1 MWVNRIMFSKLELKL
16 LFRVITAGLISILL
30 YVTLINIAVYYIDH
44 MNVDIEL
51 YKEQIDTT
59 AADFQ
64 EYITINNISIRDIN
78 GIKAWD
84 KKQNL
89 IHIKLVENNR
99 VIYDS
104 LDYIARITPK
114 VSYIY
119 FEPVKDFFNTIEFH
133 DGQATMYTTVLYL
146 QRIEQKVDYLIG
158 VICILIFVVAIL
170 SEFKKLVKDIL
181 DIKKGIQILEGG
193 NLAYE
198 LQSKRKDEI
207 TELADSINR
216 MSKELD
222 NQRKEDEKLLNNNYD
237 LVTSISHD
245 IKTPLTIVNSY
256 IDLIM
261 EGKYTNLDELNRYLE
276 KIKDRTM
283 LINDLTD
290 NLFTHFLR
298 KNTSYKYNYEIV
310 IGNDFLKYILD
321 GMEEG
326 LRDKGYQVELNYDFN
341 EEFFLKIDV
350 MQIHRV
356 FNNLEGNLI
365 KYSVRSNPIIYTAIL
380 KENTVEITGENSIL
394 NNTHIDSHGVGLIN
408 CQEIIKQHAGDMKT
422 YIDGDIYHVFI
433 SIPAYLINLINS

>member
-1 MWVNRIMFSKLELKL
+1 MWVKRIKFSKLELKL
-16 LFRVITAGLISILL
+16 LFRVMAAGLISILL

-44 MNVDIEL
+44 MSVDIDL

-64 EYITINNISIRDIN
+64 EYITLNNLSIRDIN
-78 GIKAWD
+78 AIKAWD

-99 VIYDS
+99 DIYDS
-104 LDYIARITPK
+104 LDYIARITPR

-119 FEPVKDFFNTIEFH
+119 FEPVKDFFSTIEFH
-133 DGQATMYTTVLYL
+133 DGQATMYTTILYI

-158 VICILIFVVAIL
+158 VICILIFVMAIL

-198 LQSKRKDEI
+198 LQSRRKDEI

-222 NQRKEDEKLLNNNYD
+222 NQRKEDEKLLKKNYE

-256 IDLIM
+256 IDLILK
-261 EGKYTNLDELNRYLE
+261 EKYSDLDELKRYLN
-276 KIKDRTM
+276 KIKDRIV

-290 NLFTHFLR
+290 NLFTHFLK
-298 KNTSYKYNYEIV
+298 KNTYYNYNYEIV
-310 IGNDFLKYILD
+310 IGNDFIKYILD

-326 LRDKGYQVELNYDFN
+326 LRDKGYQVVLNYDFK
-341 EEFFLKIDV
+341 EEFFLKVDV

-365 KYSVRSNPIIYTAIL
+365 KHSLKSNPIIYTAIL
-380 KENTVEITGENSIL
+380 EDNIVVITGENYIL
-394 NNTHIDSHGVGLIN
+394 NNNHIESHGVGLIN
-408 CQEIIKQHAGDMKT
+408 CQEIIKQHLGDMKS
-422 YIDGDIYHVFI
+422 YIQGDKYHVSL
-433 SIPAYLINLINS
+433 SIPAYLIRTIST

>member
-1 MWVNRIMFSKLELKL
+1 MWVKRIKFSKLELKL
-16 LFRVITAGLISILL
+16 LFRVIATGVICILL
-30 YVTLINIAVYYIDH
+30 YVTMINITVYYINH
-44 MNVDIEL
+44 MKVDIEL

-64 EYITINNISIRDIN
+64 EYITADNISMKDI
-78 GIKAWD
+78 GSIKAWD

-89 IHIKLVENNR
+89 MHMKLVENNR

-104 LDYIARITPK
+104 LDYLTRITPK

-119 FEPVKDFFNTIEFH
+119 YEPVKDFFHTIDFN
-133 DGQATMYTTVLYL
+133 DGQAIMYITILYT
-146 QRIEQKVDYLIG
+146 QRIEQRADYLIG
-158 VICILIFVVAIL
+158 VVCILIFVLAIL
-170 SEFKKLVKDIL
+170 REFKKLVKDIL

-193 NLAYE
+193 NLSYE
-198 LQSKRKDEI
+198 LLINRNDEI

-222 NQRKEDEKLLNNNYD
+222 NQRKEDEKLLNKNYE

-256 IDLIM
+256 IDLII
-261 EGKYTNLDELNRYLE
+261 EGKYTNLDELKRYLE
-276 KIKDRTM
+276 KIKDRTV

-290 NLFTHFLR
+290 NLFTHFLK
-298 KNTSYKYNYEIV
+298 KNTNYNYNYEVV
-310 IGNDFLKYILD
+310 IGNDFIKYILD

-326 LRDKGYQVELNYDFN
+326 LCDKGYQVELHYDFK

-350 MQIHRV
+350 VQIHRV

-365 KYSVRSNPIIYTAIL
+365 KYSLRSTPIIYATIL
-380 KENTVEITGENSIL
+380 RDNMVEITGENHIL
-394 NNTHIDSHGVGLIN
+394 SNTHIESHGVGLIN
-408 CQEIIKQHAGDMKT
+408 CQEIIKQHSGDMKT
-422 YIDGDIYHVFI
+422 YIEGDMYHVFI
-433 SIPAYLINLINS
+433 TIPAYLINTINS

>member
-1 MWVNRIMFSKLELKL
+1 MWVNRIKFSKLQVKL
-16 LFRVITAGLISILL
+16 LFRVLATGVICILL

-64 EYITINNISIRDIN
+64 EYVTVNNISIRDI
-78 GIKAWD
+78 GAIKAWD

-89 IHIKLVENNR
+89 LHIKLVENNR

-104 LDYIARITPK
+104 LEYLTRITPK
-114 VSYIY
+114 MSYIY
-119 FEPVKDFFNTIEFH
+119 YEPVKDLFHTIDFN
-133 DGQATMYTTVLYL
+133 DGQATIYITILL
-146 QRIEQKVDYLIG
+146 KQRIEQRVDYLIG
-158 VICILIFVVAIL
+158 VTCILLFVLAIL
-170 SEFKKLVKDIL
+170 QEFKKLVKDIL

-193 NLAYE
+193 NLSYV

-222 NQRKEDEKLLNNNYD
+222 YQRKEDEKLLNKNYE

-261 EGKYTNLDELNRYLE
+261 EGKYTDLNEMKRYLD
-276 KIKDRTM
+276 KIKEKTV

-290 NLFTHFLR
+290 NLFTHFLK
-298 KNTSYKYNYEIV
+298 KNTSYTYKYEVV
-310 IGNDFLKYILD
+310 IGNDFIKYILD
-321 GMEEG
+321 GMQEG
-326 LRDKGYQVELNYDFN
+326 LRDKGYQVALNYEFK

-365 KYSVRSNPIIYTAIL
+365 KYSLKSSPIIYTAIL
-380 KENTVEITGENSIL
+380 KENTVEISGENYIL
-394 NNTHIDSHGVGLIN
+394 KNAPIESHGVGLIN
-408 CQEIIKQHAGDMKT
+408 CQEIINQHSGEMKSSIEGDM
-422 YIDGDIYHVFI
+422 YHVNI
-433 SIPAYLINLINS
+433 ILPAYLIHSVNS